1 MEQGPSD
8 SFKQYLGLGFTHIL
22 EGIDHLLFLLALF
35 ILCKS
40 LRSLFFA
47 ATGFTIGHSV
57 TLALA
62 ASNIIIPEIN
72 IIESLIG
79 WTIVLASI
87 EALNIPKREMRKIQL
102 GILIMVMTFSAL
114 SLLGVA
120 DFKTGFIIGL
130 GILTLA
136 ILRLN
141 EDSEESEKL
150 RPMLAI
156 IFGTIHGFGFANVL
170 NEINLDRTNFL
181 FSLLGF
187 NFGVEIGQILVLLC
201 MLFTES
207 LVMSYVYYSL
217 FQIATP
223 MWVGIAPTT
232 VSDLVLP
239 RMRGVAGAF
248 YILMVSMLGL
258 ALGPYSIGYI
268 SDYFFSLGYSDAVS
282 LKYALAWGQSAL
294 LITIFALIGACYYLP
309 KEEPTKLDRAREM
322 GEPV

>member
-1 MEQGPSD
+1 
-8 SFKQYLGLGFTHIL
+8 
-22 EGIDHLLFLLALF
+22 
-35 ILCKS
+35 
-40 LRSLFFA
+40 
-47 ATGFTIGHSV
+47 
-57 TLALA
+57 
-62 ASNIIIPEIN
+62 
-72 IIESLIG
+72 
-79 WTIVLASI
+79 
-87 EALNIPKREMRKIQL
+87 
-102 GILIMVMTFSAL
+102 
-114 SLLGVA
+114 
-120 DFKTGFIIGL
+120 
-130 GILTLA
+130 
-136 ILRLN
+136 
-141 EDSEESEKL
+141 
-150 RPMLAI
+150 
-156 IFGTIHGFGFANVL
+156 
-170 NEINLDRTNFL
+170 
-181 FSLLGF
+181 
-187 NFGVEIGQILVLLC
+187 
-201 MLFTES
+201 
-207 LVMSYVYYSL
+207 MSYVYYSL